1 MNSAV
6 NLWVTIL
13 AGGSGERLRTVTS
26 SSAGRSVPKQ
36 FCRLAGRVSMLS
48 MTLARARGLT
58 AVDRILVVVRDEH
71 RPWWKTEITGLPPE
85 NVLVLSRNRGTA
97 PALLRAL
104 LHVHDRDPDACLVV
118 LPSDHAVDDEDV
130 LRRGILEAVEEA
142 NRNEE
147 HVVLV
152 GAPAGAADPSLGW
165 ILPDAVG
172 AGRVRAV
179 ARFVEKPGYAE
190 AADCVRRGAFRN
202 TLMLAGGMR
211 ALLRLYAPLIPKPTG
226 PLEAGDSGLPSSAR
240 ELAAIYPHLPAMDLS
255 RDLLQRA
262 TRWLRV
268 VPLLECGWTDIGT
281 LDRLEAWWRSHPAVQ
296 EQVRQSG
303 IVPIDVQPSLV
314 A

>member
-1 MNSAV
+1 
-6 NLWVTIL
+6 
-13 AGGSGERLRTVTS
+13 
-26 SSAGRSVPKQ
+26 
-36 FCRLAGRVSMLS
+36 MLG

-71 RPWWKTEITGLPPE
+71 RPWWKTEIADLPPE

-97 PALLRAL
+97 LALLRAL
-104 LHVHDRDPDACLVV
+104 LHVHDRNPDARLVV
-118 LPSDHAVDDEDV
+118 LPSDHAVDDEDA
-130 LRRGILEAVEEA
+130 LREGILEAAEEA
-142 NRNEE
+142 TRNEG

-165 ILPDAVG
+165 ILPDATG

-179 ARFVEKPGYAE
+179 ARFVEKPGHAE

-202 TLMLAGGMR
+202 TLILTGGMR
-211 ALLRLYAPLIPKPTG
+211 ALLRLYAPLT
-226 PLEAGDSGLPSSAR
+226 LETSDALKAGDDGLPSSAR

-262 TRWLRV
+262 SRWLRV
-268 VPLLECGWTDIGT
+268 VPLPECGWTDIGT
-281 LDRLEAWWRSHPAVQ
+281 LERLEEWWKSHPTAQ

-303 IVPIDVQPSLV
+303 ILPIGV
-314 A
+314 